1 MTDQLRP
8 VIVVG
13 AARSGTKLIRDALGT
28 ALDSGVVPYDIGYV
42 WRYGNES
49 SPHDCLPVAAIKPR
63 TRRFTP
69 AFIGR
74 YADERG
80 VVVEK
85 TVGNTMRVP
94 FVAALLPGARFVHL
108 IRDGLDVVES
118 ARREWSKPAEPS
130 YLRAKA
136 RHFPLR
142 LLPTYGLKFVANHT
156 WRRRDGHAPT
166 WGPQYPGIDADLANS
181 GLLTVCARQWKE
193 SVQRARAGLAEVGA
207 CTVDVRFEE
216 LVRDPSA
223 TVRRIVAELD
233 EPVDEQRV
241 ERAASTVRTG
251 PVSNGRL
258 RLDDGDLTLLEDE
271 IGDLLEE
278 LAYDRPR

>member
-13 AARSGTKLIRDALGT
+13 AARSGTKLIRDALGA

-42 WRYGNES
+42 WRCGNES
-49 SPHDCLPVAAIKPR
+49 SPHDCLPVSAIKPR
-63 TRRFTP
+63 TRRFAP
-69 AFIGR
+69 AFIGK

-80 VVVEK
+80 LVVEK

-94 FVAALLPGARFVHL
+94 FVAEVLPRARFVHL
-108 IRDGLDVVES
+108 VRDGLDVVES
-118 ARREWSKPAEPS
+118 ARREWRKPAELS

-142 LLPTYGLKFVANHT
+142 LLPTYGLKFVANQT

-166 WGPQYPGIDADLANS
+166 WGPRYPGIDADLANC

-216 LVRDPSA
+216 LVRDPPA
-223 TVRRIVAELD
+223 TVRRIVAELG
-233 EPVDEQRV
+233 EPVDEERIG
-241 ERAASTVRTG
+241 RAASTVRPDTVG
-251 PVSNGRL
+251 NGRR
-258 RLDDGDLTLLEDE
+258 RLDDEELTLLENE
-271 IGDLLEE
+271 MGDLLEE
-278 LAYDRPR
+278 LAYDRPL